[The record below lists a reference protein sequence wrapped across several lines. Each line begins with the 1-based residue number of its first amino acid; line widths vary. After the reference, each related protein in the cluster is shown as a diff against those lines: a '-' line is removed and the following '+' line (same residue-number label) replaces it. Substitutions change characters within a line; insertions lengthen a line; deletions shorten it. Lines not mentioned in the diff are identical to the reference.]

1 MAVMENFWKLLLIFG
16 TMPMLKIIPV
26 PITMC
31 SSGVV
36 ENNLD
41 AIYEILNNTRLQ
53 KFFLFSVLMTPF
65 M

>member
-1 MAVMENFWKLLLIFG
+1 MIFG
-16 TMPMLKIIPV
+16 TIPMLKIIPV

-36 ENNLD
+36 ENNFD
-41 AIYEILNNTRLQ
+41 AIYEIINNTKLQ
-53 KFFLFSVLMTPF
+53 KFFLFTILMTPI